1 MADLG
6 MEAEIAHTVRLR
18 KKICYF
24 TTKFEEVTS

>member
-6 MEAEIAHTVRLR
+6 METEIAHAVRLR
-18 KKICYF
+18 KKIRYF